1 MTTFGSK
8 TDKEGLMEWIRLT
21 VADNRRYNL
30 SSLVLIDVCAP
41 YLLNGQLPIMDPLT
55 TVGRCG

>member
-1 MTTFGSK
+1 
-8 TDKEGLMEWIRLT
+8 MEWIRLT
-21 VADNRRYNL
+21 VADNRRYNV

-41 YLLNGQLPIMDPLT
+41 YLLNGQLPIMDLLT